1 MIPSLFLD
9 PLQMWR
15 DAINRLEGEAN
26 TMATGSLKSPELV
39 RSLPASKA
47 KRGGSRAPVTA
58 PAPEHGGESAT
69 PGQQQ
74 QQQQQ
79 QGVIG

>member
-1 MIPSLFLD
+1 MQGKPQLLIVASRGL
-9 PLQMWR
+9 
-15 DAINRLEGEAN
+15 A
-26 TMATGSLKSPELV
+26 ELV

-47 KRGGSRAPVTA
+47 KKGGSRAPVTA
-58 PAPEHGGESAT
+58 PAPERGGESAT

-79 QGVIG
+79 QQGVIG